1 MMHILL
7 FVLALLAAMLLD
19 RRRALACTGFAA
31 GKRATKDGTFII
43 GRTEDISAFHPKH
56 FTVNPACPSEGS
68 YTLTD
73 PINGFSIELPA
84 KQCRQTMVRDVP
96 EQGDGLYPEAC
107 MNEYGVC
114 ISATVSTGVNEFVRQ
129 YDPLIPNG
137 LREAYVPCTVIP
149 YIKSAREGVVRLG
162 KIIERY
168 GSAEGNTVL
177 FADSDEAWIMEIVSG
192 HRWAAQRVPDD
203 CCAVIPN
210 CMMLGYIDAD
220 DSENYLC
227 SPDLFSM
234 PAEKGFLKTYNG
246 LPHVALTYAPAMSEG
261 NRVRAWGG
269 QHFFA
274 PSQNIPYD
282 SDVFSLFVKPD
293 EPLTTLQCMR
303 LLGYR
308 YQHTPHDADL
318 TASRA
323 IGTEST
329 CEAHLFELRKDAPP
343 LQWLCMGTADHGLF
357 LPCFEGITQTPEAFR
372 IGTREYTPDS
382 AYWIMRTLSALTAAK
397 RSLFSEGVQ
406 ARLDEYQQALIE
418 YAASARE
425 TAAALSDTD
434 RSDWVNE
441 WFAEL
446 SEQALE
452 RVSTVNHELM
462 IGLTLSELPVF
473 LTGKAALS
481 KSESP

>member
-1 MMHILL
+1 MMHLLIFILA
-7 FVLALLAAMLLD
+7 VLALTLLD

-31 GKRATKDGTFII
+31 GKGATADGSLVI
-43 GRTEDISAFHPKH
+43 GRTEDIAAFHPKH
-56 FTVNPACPSEGS
+56 FTVNPACDSDGT

-73 PINGFSIELPA
+73 PINGFSMELPA
-84 KQCRQTMVRDVP
+84 ASCRWTMVRDVP

-114 ISATVSTGVNEFVRQ
+114 ISATVSTGVNEYVQ
-129 YDPLIPNG
+129 THDPLVPNG

-149 YIKSAREGVVRLG
+149 YIKTAREGVLRLG
-162 KIIERY
+162 EIIETH

-177 FADSDEAWIMEIVSG
+177 FADADEAWVMEIVSG
-192 HRWAAQRVPDD
+192 HRWAAQRVPDA
-203 CCAVIPN
+203 CCAIIPN

-227 SPDLFSM
+227 SADLFSM
-234 PAEKGFLKTYNG
+234 PAEKGFLKTHNG

-282 SDVFSLFVKPD
+282 SEVFSLFVKPD
-293 EPLTTLQCMR
+293 APLTAMQCMR

-308 YQHTPHDADL
+308 YAHTEHDAD
-318 TASRA
+318 TTNSRA
-323 IGTEST
+323 IGTETT
-329 CEAHLFELRKDAPP
+329 CGAHLFELRPDAPP

-372 IGTREYTPDS
+372 ISTREYTPDS
-382 AYWIMRTLSALTAAK
+382 AYRTMRTLSALTAAK
-397 RSLFSEGVQ
+397 RSLFADGVQ
-406 ARLDEYQQALIE
+406 DWLDEYQCALIE
-418 YAASARE
+418 YAASARQ
-425 TAAALSDTD
+425 TAAAPSDAE

-441 WFAEL
+441 WFAAL
-446 SEQALE
+446 SEQALK
-452 RVSTVNHELM
+452 RVSAVNRELM

-473 LTGKAALS
+473 LTGKAALT
-481 KSESP
+481 KSE